1 MGEGYIFAPLF
12 GCLLIIKYMLYV
24 LLFDVLFDLGV
35 RQIVFLR
42 QSSMVIIQYH
52 PFGMSQGWGLLSQ
65 LLSLPLRSVRLPKS
79 DALPPAQPVY
89 ACVSSVRH
97 FVFLRLSI
105 KEIIQYHPFG
115 MSQGWGLLS
124 QLLSLPL
131 SSVSDALPLPN
142 LCMRVYH
149 G

>member
-1 MGEGYIFAPLF
+1 MK
-12 GCLLIIKYMLYV
+12 LLIIIPK
-24 LLFDVLFDLGV
+24 
-35 RQIVFLR
+35 LR
-42 QSSMVIIQYH
+42 NKNSHTTDYPVS
-52 PFGMSQGWGLLSQ
+52 
-65 LLSLPLRSVRLPKS
+65 PLRHVSRLGSFISTFISAPSLSETPRS
-79 DALPPAQPVY
+79 DALHPAQPVY

-142 LCMRVYH
+142 LCVREYH

>member
-12 GCLLIIKYMLYV
+12 GFLLMIKDMLYV

-35 RQIVFLR
+35 RQ
-42 QSSMVIIQYH
+42 
-52 PFGMSQGWGLLSQ
+52 
-65 LLSLPLRSVRLPKS
+65 
-79 DALPPAQPVY
+79 
-89 ACVSSVRH
+89 
-97 FVFLRLSI
+97 FVFLRLSS

-131 SSVSDALPLPN
+131 SSVVDALPPAQP
-142 LCMRVYH
+142 VYVCVSWLK
-149 G
+149 GVGRFSRST